1 MGQLHDQNAVREEP
15 YREADILDVLPESSV
30 GRGGDPLPVRKKRR
44 RLTWAVRGVL
54 IFIALICIGLTSLF
68 LALENG
74 VLDRSLNQR
83 VQKLLQQAVGTTDA
97 VSIGSTALRFTSE
110 GRLALEARDV
120 TLTKGANGEPAD
132 DAASKIGT
140 VRLVLDPLRL
150 ARGQLSVS
158 SIDASGIVVG
168 NSLWQS
174 DGKID
179 WAKLRVDG
187 IPKLTEELFS
197 KLDALLA
204 IKRRGGLSVLRISDV
219 TIMMKALGGRPQAV
233 IMSELSLRE
242 PEPGDV
248 ELNGT
253 FDVGGHEASLSIL
266 ADTTKGRAERLKA
279 SLEGAA
285 LGPLMTLLDD
295 QGEIVKG
302 ATGKLTAQLT
312 AVRGQSGG
320 EAEVQMSAKVDG
332 GRFYMRWTPVDV
344 PQLTINAAYDNE
356 KHTLEVQPS
365 KGVFG
370 DTTLPFSGGIIDLDR
385 LDDDGRSG
393 FGFDFLFSGASA
405 DTETAGEPP
414 VPFDAKFAG
423 QFLTQT
429 NELTADQI
437 VVSTARGAAAGS
449 LRMVF
454 GEGSPQVSFGMRAAR
469 LHSSVVKQLWPFWMA
484 SKARDW
490 VHKNL
495 FGGNVT
501 NASLSVFVPAGRMSI
516 YPEPLDL
523 DENELRISFDVDN
536 VRMNIAGNIPPIR
549 DTAGHFSL
557 RGPKMVVDID
567 HGTSYFPSGRS
578 VSLDGGQFI
587 IANTYEKPLMADMH
601 INVSGAADGVAELA
615 TYKPIGALE
624 RTGFVPSDFSG
635 KISAKVDA
643 AFGLIPDQNPPPPQW
658 HTVMTLN
665 GVDLEKEFN
674 GHWLTDLDGTLDI
687 TPEAAKVD
695 AKGNLD
701 GAPMQLTAV
710 EPVEPTSKVQRSRN
724 IELTLDND
732 DRNRLLPGLGELIDG
747 PLKINIDQSSEG
759 RQAVSVDIT
768 KAALILPWIDWIKGR
783 GIKAV
788 ATFDLKQD
796 GARSDIGNFDLNGD
810 GFRITG
816 DLSVGKSGL
825 ISADFG
831 NVRLSQ
837 DDRYAL
843 TVKRVSGGYDVRVDG
858 ESADMRSVLQ
868 KLKTGEESAAQGEL
882 GLSITA
888 NLSKL
893 IGFNGEVLSAANFKY
908 SAEGTT
914 IKSISGSAVT
924 DTGAAFVIQTAS
936 DASGP
941 FVQITSGDAGAIARF
956 ADLYRQMQEG
966 LLNIKI
972 RGMRTDNWSGAID
985 IRKFRIVDEKRLQ
998 KLVSTPAGKDG
1009 QSLNSAVKRNI
1020 DVSSERFQRGFAR
1033 INSNKG
1039 VLTIENGVV
1048 RGDQIGA
1055 TFQGVLRDKK
1065 GQMSMTG
1072 TFMPAYG
1079 LNRLFT
1085 GLPIIGLILGNGND
1099 QGVIGITFKLTGSF
1113 DHPDLLINPLSII
1126 APGIFRQIFEFQ

>member
-1 MGQLHDQNAVREEP
+1 M
-15 YREADILDVLPESSV
+15 LPES
-30 GRGGDPLPVRKKRR
+30 GDRRADGLPPKRKPRHR
-44 RLTWAVRGVL
+44 SSWVVRGFL
-54 IFIALICIGLTSLF
+54 IVITLVCIGLTGIF

-74 VLDRSLNQR
+74 VLDKSLNDR
-83 VQKLLQQAVGTTDA
+83 VQKLLQQAVGTSDA
-97 VSIGSTALRFTSE
+97 VSIGSTALRFTSD

-120 TLTKGANGEPAD
+120 TLAKGDG
-132 DAASKIGT
+132 AASKISA

-168 NSLWQS
+168 NSIWQS
-174 DGKID
+174 DGKLD
-179 WAKLRVDG
+179 WAKIRVDG
-187 IPKLTEELFS
+187 IPKLTEELFN
-197 KLDALLA
+197 KLDELLA

-219 TIMMKALGGRPQAV
+219 TMMMKALGGRPQAV
-233 IMSELSLRE
+233 IMSELSLKE

-253 FDVGGHEASLSIL
+253 FDIGGYEASLSIL
-266 ADTTKGRAERLKA
+266 ADTTKGRAESLKA

-285 LGPLMTLLDD
+285 LGPLLTLLDA
-295 QGEIVKG
+295 QGEIIKG
-302 ATGKLTAQLT
+302 ATGKLSVELT
-312 AVRGQSGG
+312 AERGQSGG
-320 EAEVQMSAKVDG
+320 EATVNASAKVDD

-344 PQLTINAAYDNE
+344 PELTINAAYDNE
-356 KHTLEVQPS
+356 KHSLEVKSS

-370 DTTLPFSGGIIDLDR
+370 DTSLPFSGAVIDLDR
-385 LDDDGRSG
+385 LSDDGRSG

-405 DTETAGEPP
+405 DTETAGEAA
-414 VPFDAKFAG
+414 VPFDAKFSG

-429 NELTADQI
+429 MELAADQI
-437 VVSTARGAAAGS
+437 VISSARGAAAGS

-484 SKARDW
+484 SKAREW

-501 NASLSVFVPAGRMSI
+501 NASLAVFIPAGRMSI

-536 VRMNIAGNIPPIR
+536 VRMNVAGNIPPIR

-557 RGPKMVVDID
+557 NGPKLTVDID

-578 VSLDGGQFI
+578 VSLDGGQFN

-643 AFGLIPDQNPPPPQW
+643 TFGLIPEQDPPPPQW

-665 GVDLEKEFN
+665 GVDLEKEFS
-674 GHWLTDLDGTLDI
+674 GHWLTNLDGTLDI
-687 TPEAAKVD
+687 TPEVAKVD

-701 GAPMQLTAV
+701 GAPMQLTAI
-710 EPVEPTSKVQRSRN
+710 EPVESTSKVQRSRK
-724 IELTLDND
+724 IELTLNND
-732 DRNRLLPGLGELIDG
+732 DRNRILPGLGELIDG
-747 PLKINIDQSSEG
+747 PLTIDVDQSTEG
-759 RQAVSVDIT
+759 RQSVSVDIT

-783 GIKAV
+783 GIKAI

-796 GARSDIGNFDLNGD
+796 GARSEIGDFDLNGD

-816 DLSVGKSGL
+816 DLTIGKSGL
-825 ISADFG
+825 ISADFD

-843 TVKRVSGGYDVRVDG
+843 KVKRVSGGYDVRVDG
-858 ESADMRSVLQ
+858 QSADMRSVLQ
-868 KLKTGEESAAQGEL
+868 KLKTGEETAAQGEL

-914 IKSISGSAVT
+914 IKSVSASAVT

-941 FVQITSGDAGAIARF
+941 FVQITSGDAGAMARF

-972 RGMRTDNWSGAID
+972 RGMRTDNWSGAVD

-998 KLVSTPAGKDG
+998 KLVSTPTGKDG

-1020 DVSSERFQRGFAR
+1020 DVSSERFQRAFAR

-1113 DHPDLLINPLSII
+1113 DHPDLLINPLSVI